1 MNGMERSTGEPC
13 VGRIVLASTTNMGEL
28 CNAYCFGSLCRFG
41 NQRSCRRGAGSR
53 PSGGPN
59 TASCTCASRR
69 RCRDTVLAPSPS
81 RRGLAGSAGVPRP
94 SVCPRGVV
102 ARTLR
107 PRLERRGV
115 LPALDCRTGAGLHSL
130 ANSWQPQSEKLLAS
144 CAKRPWTAA
153 AARRLSTAPG
163 SATDASVASPARTP
177 SRFYRLLASRRL
189 TQKIDDRSREPPRG
203 RAS

>member
-1 MNGMERSTGEPC
+1 MVRSTSSALKPGAVRPQLFQRPPSSSPCTHKTMNGMERSTGEPC
-13 VGRIVLASTTNMGEL
+13 AARIVLTSTTNLGEL

-41 NQRSCRRGAGSR
+41 NQRSDRRGAGSR

-59 TASCTCASRR
+59 TASCTCTSWRH
-69 RCRDTVLAPSPS
+69 CRDTVLAPSPS

-115 LPALDCRTGAGLHSL
+115 LPALDCRMGAGLHSPV
-130 ANSWQPQSEKLLAS
+130 N
-144 CAKRPWTAA
+144 T
-153 AARRLSTAPG
+153 PG
-163 SATDASVASPARTP
+163 SRLRLQEWLIQPMSARSLPDAP
-177 SRFYRLLASRRL
+177 
-189 TQKIDDRSREPPRG
+189 
-203 RAS
+203 